1 MVIAPLSAP
10 VSPADLDALA
20 ELLREAVA
28 GGASVSFRPPLATSE
43 ARAFWAKAVLVA
55 TTLVARDGA
64 GAIVGCVQLRPAWAP
79 NQPHRA
85 EVTKLLVRAGARRGG
100 LGRRLMEALEERAR
114 AAGFTLLTLNTR
126 SGGAAE
132 GLYRRLGWR
141 TCGIIPGYALD
152 ASGAPADTV
161 IFYKPI

>member
-1 MVIAPLSAP
+1 MIDPLSAP

-43 ARAFWAKAVLVA
+43 ARAFWAKAVEGG

-64 GAIVGCVQLRPAWAP
+64 GAIAGCVQLRPAWAP

-85 EVTKLLVRAGARRGG
+85 EVVKLLVRSDVRRGG

-114 AAGFTLLTLNTR
+114 AAGFTLLTLHTR

-132 GLYRRLGWR
+132 ALYRRLGWR
-141 TCGIIPGYALD
+141 TCGVIPGYVLD

-161 IFYKPI
+161 FLYKPI

>member
-1 MVIAPLSAP
+1 VIDLLPAP

-28 GGASVSFRPPLATSE
+28 GGASVSFRPPLAMSE
-43 ARAFWAKAVLVA
+43 ARAFWAKAVSVA
-55 TTLVARDGA
+55 TTLVARDRA
-64 GAIVGCVQLRPAWAP
+64 GAIAGCVQLRPAWAP

-85 EVTKLLVRAGARRGG
+85 DVTKLLVRADARRGG

-114 AAGFTLLTLNTR
+114 AAGFTLLTLHTR
-126 SGGAAE
+126 AGGGAE

-141 TCGIIPGYALD
+141 TCGIIPGYVLD
-152 ASGAPADTV
+152 AAGAPADTV
-161 IFYKPI
+161 FLYKPL